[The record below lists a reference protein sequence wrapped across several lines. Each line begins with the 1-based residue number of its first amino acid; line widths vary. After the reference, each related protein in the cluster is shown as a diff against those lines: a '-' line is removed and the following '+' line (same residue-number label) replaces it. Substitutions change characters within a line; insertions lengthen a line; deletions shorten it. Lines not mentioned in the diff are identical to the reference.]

1 MITDFL
7 IIGSGIA
14 GLSLALKLST
24 LGKVAIITKKQK
36 AESNTNYAQGG
47 IAAVMDEND
56 NFDLHVND
64 TLECGAGLCNAEAV
78 KKIVYEGPE
87 RIKELIEIGANFSKE
102 NGEFMLGKE
111 GGHSRNR
118 IIHSKDLTGKE
129 IERALLEKIAK
140 NENIKVYE
148 FYFAIDLLTQ
158 KNLKRKYKN
167 KNCCYGIYALNVLS
181 NKIEKIISGKTILAT
196 GGAGQVY
203 MHTTNPAIAT
213 GDGVAMGYR
222 AGCQIANMEFIQ
234 FHPTTLYEKNK
245 DENLSQVFLITE
257 AVRGA
262 GAILKTMMGREFM
275 HKYDKRKS
283 LAPRDIVARA
293 IDNEMKKSGDPFVS
307 LDLKNIG
314 AEKIKKEFPN
324 IYKYCLS
331 KGIDITKEMIPVVP
345 AAHYSCGGIKTDLN
359 GKTNILN
366 LYASGEVT
374 MTGVHGANRLASN
387 SLLEAMV
394 FSDAIFKS
402 IANDQWSLV
411 NGQWSLVNGQWSMVN
426 GQWSMVNGEWSNV
439 KRETSNVK
447 RETSNVKQDLLD
459 AKRFVKKK
467 NEELKRI
474 YDNVYDWNEEGT
486 ENTEEWILISHN
498 KKEIKEIM
506 SDYIG
511 IVRNT
516 IRLERAYR
524 RMKMMKDE
532 IKDFYEKTKVTV
544 ELLELRNLVTVAY
557 LIICSA
563 MMRKESRG
571 LHFMLDYPKRD
582 DIHFLKDTVLIDN

>member
-1 MITDFL
+1 L
-7 IIGSGIA
+7 
-14 GLSLALKLST
+14 
-24 LGKVAIITKKQK
+24 
-36 AESNTNYAQGG
+36 N
-47 IAAVMDEND
+47 
-56 NFDLHVND
+56 
-64 TLECGAGLCNAEAV
+64 
-78 KKIVYEGPE
+78 
-87 RIKELIEIGANFSKE
+87 
-102 NGEFMLGKE
+102 
-111 GGHSRNR
+111 
-118 IIHSKDLTGKE
+118 
-129 IERALLEKIAK
+129 KIAK
-140 NENIKVYE
+140 NENIKIYE
-148 FYFAIDLLTQ
+148 YYFAIDLLKE
-158 KNLKRKYKN
+158 KNLRRKTKN
-167 KNCCYGIYALNVLS
+167 KNRCFGIYALNVMS
-181 NKIEKIISGKTILAT
+181 NKVEKIISGKTILAT
-196 GGAGQVY
+196 GGACQVY
-203 MHTTNPAIAT
+203 RHTTNPAIAT

-245 DENLSQVFLITE
+245 DENSSQVFLITE

-262 GAILKTMMGREFM
+262 GAVLKTMKGKEFM
-275 HKYDKRKS
+275 HKYDRRKS

-293 IDNEMKKSGDPFVS
+293 IDNEMKKSGDPYVS

-314 AEKIKKEFPN
+314 SERIKWDFPN
-324 IYKYCLS
+324 IYKFCLS
-331 KGIDITKEMIPVVP
+331 RGIDITKELIPVVP

-359 GKTNILN
+359 GKTNIEN

-394 FSDAIFKS
+394 FSDSIYKS
-402 IANDQWSLV
+402 IANSER
-411 NGQWSLVNGQWSMVN
+411 SMV
-426 GQWSMVNGEWSNV
+426 
-439 KRETSNVK
+439 KRDPPAAESDERRKTEDA
-447 RETSNVKQDLLD
+447 RL
-459 AKRFVKKK
+459 AKRARRNAKKK
-467 NEELKRI
+467 NGELRRI
-474 YDNVYDWNEEGT
+474 YDKVYDWNEEGT

-524 RMKMMKDE
+524 RMKMMKEE
-532 IKDFYEKTKVTV
+532 IKDFYEKTKVNV

-582 DIHFLKDTVLIDN
+582 DNHFLKETIIVDN

>member
-1 MITDFL
+1 MTHYL

-14 GLSLALKLST
+14 GLSLALKLSEFGT
-24 LGKVAIITKKQK
+24 VSVITKKQK

-47 IAAVMDEND
+47 VAAVMDKND
-56 NFDLHVND
+56 NFELHIRD
-64 TLECGAGLCNAEAV
+64 TLECGAGLCNEDAV
-78 KKIVYEGPE
+78 RKIVYEGPE
-87 RIKELIEIGANFSKE
+87 RIKELIELGAHFTKE
-102 NGEFMLGKE
+102 NGELMLGKE

-129 IERALLEKIAK
+129 IERALLKKISMNK
-140 NENIKVYE
+140 NVEIHEY
-148 FYFAIDLLTQ
+148 YFAIDLLTE
-158 KNLKRKYKN
+158 KNLVRKNDKE
-167 KNCCYGIYALNVLS
+167 KKCFGIYALNVKT
-181 NKIEKIISGKTILAT
+181 NEVEKIIAGKTILAT

-213 GDGVAMGYR
+213 GDGIAMGYR
-222 AGCQIANMEFIQ
+222 AGCEIANMEFIQ
-234 FHPTTLYEKNK
+234 FHPTTLYETDRN
-245 DENLSQVFLITE
+245 DLSSQVFLITE

-262 GAILKTMMGREFM
+262 GAVLKTIKGKEFM
-275 HKYDKRKS
+275 HKYDRRKS

-293 IDNEMKKSGDPFVS
+293 IDNEMKKSGDPYVC

-314 AEKIKKEFPN
+314 EVRIKKEFPN
-324 IYKYCLS
+324 IYRYCLG

-345 AAHYSCGGIKTDLN
+345 AAHYSCGGIKTDLK
-359 GKTNILN
+359 GRTNLKN

-394 FSDAIFKS
+394 FSNAIYE
-402 IANDQWSLV
+402 DL
-411 NGQWSLVNGQWSMVN
+411 
-426 GQWSMVNGEWSNV
+426 
-439 KRETSNVK
+439 KRE
-447 RETSNVKQDLLD
+447 
-459 AKRFVKKK
+459 AKD
-467 NEELKRI
+467 LKRKTSTGKSLMSDLKINPKKDLKKI

-506 SDYIG
+506 SDYVG

-524 RMKMMKDE
+524 RVKMMKDE
-532 IKDFYEKTKVTV
+532 IKDFYKKTKVNV

-557 LIICSA
+557 LIIVSA
-563 MMRKESRG
+563 MKRKESRG
-571 LHFMLDYPKRD
+571 LHYMLDFPERD
-582 DIHFLKDTVLIDN
+582 DRNFLKDTVIVKN

>member
-1 MITDFL
+1 MITDYL

-24 LGKVAIITKKQK
+24 IGKVAIITKKQK

-56 NFDLHVND
+56 NFELHIND

-87 RIKELIEIGANFSKE
+87 RIKELMNIGANFSKE
-102 NGEFMLGKE
+102 NGELMLGKE

-118 IIHSKDLTGKE
+118 IIHSSDLTGKE
-129 IERALLEKIAK
+129 IERALLNKIAK
-140 NENIKVYE
+140 NENIKIYE
-148 FYFAIDLLTQ
+148 YYFAIDLLKV
-158 KNLKRKYKN
+158 KNLKRKNKN
-167 KNCCYGIYALNVLS
+167 KNICYGIYALNVKS
-181 NKIEKIISGKTILAT
+181 NKVEKIISGKTILAT

-203 MHTTNPAIAT
+203 IHTTNPGIAT

-222 AGCQIANMEFIQ
+222 AGCEIANMEFIQ

-245 DENLSQVFLITE
+245 DENSSQVFLITE

-262 GAILKTMMGREFM
+262 GAVLKTMKGKEFM

-293 IDNEMKKSGDPFVS
+293 IDNEMKKSGDPYVS
-307 LDLKNIG
+307 LDLKSIG
-314 AEKIKKEFPN
+314 AEKIKREFPN
-324 IYKYCLS
+324 IYRYCLS
-331 KGIDITKEMIPVVP
+331 KGIDIIKEMIPVVP
-345 AAHYSCGGIKTDLN
+345 AAHYSCGGIKTDLY
-359 GKTNILN
+359 GKTNIEN
-366 LYASGEVT
+366 LYASGEVA

-394 FSDAIFKS
+394 FSHSIFES
-402 IANDQWSLV
+402 ITDSEK
-411 NGQWSLVNGQWSMVN
+411 SMVKRETLN
-426 GQWSMVNGEWSNV
+426 VKGETPNV
-439 KRETSNVK
+439 KRETPYLK
-447 RETSNVKQDLLD
+447 RKTPH
-459 AKRFVKKK
+459 
-467 NEELKRI
+467 EELKKI

-532 IKDFYEKTKVTV
+532 IKDFYEKTKVNV

-571 LHFMLDYPKRD
+571 LHFMMDYPKKD
-582 DIHFLKDTVLIDN
+582 DKHFLEDTVLVDVDN